1 MTKRA
6 PDNEGQLETKEP
18 EAKRARGDG
27 KGTRPPLFDPA
38 HRYAMWTVMYP
49 DADESEVF
57 LLQLGSAPP
66 EREARFF
73 TDFEAL
79 AQRVADGRKNYC
91 PAVLAVWSGQAT
103 FQAVPKT
110 LSTVDVT
117 PAGRWQV
124 VNIYEHLFGVP
135 IMHVERHYLVDGTTN

>member
-1 MTKRA
+1 MGKREKLVAMTPLPVMPHRPPRVAISLVLTIMTKRA
-6 PDNEGQLETKEP
+6 PDNEGELETKEP

-66 EREARFF
+66 EREARLFR
-73 TDFEAL
+73 DFAAR

-103 FQAVPKT
+103 FQA
-110 LSTVDVT
+110 
-117 PAGRWQV
+117 
-124 VNIYEHLFGVP
+124 
-135 IMHVERHYLVDGTTN
+135 